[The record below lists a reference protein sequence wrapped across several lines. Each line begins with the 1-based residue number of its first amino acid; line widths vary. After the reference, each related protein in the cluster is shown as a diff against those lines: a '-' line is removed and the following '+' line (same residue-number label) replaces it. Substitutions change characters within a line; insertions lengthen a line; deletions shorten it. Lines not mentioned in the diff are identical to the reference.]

1 VKTLLDYIKIIE
13 EGYGARA
20 PIDSDSPLT
29 HAGFRESTDILS
41 KDDFLNARDRLFQ
54 QLPDEKDPKNKEYL
68 KQQIRSLN
76 KLYPNYAGSP
86 NEN

>member
-1 VKTLLDYIKIIE
+1 MKTLLDYINIIE
-13 EGYGARA
+13 ENYAAKA
-20 PIDSDSPLT
+20 PSDSDSPLT
-29 HAGFRESTDILS
+29 NAGVRESADILS

-54 QLPDEKDPKNKEYL
+54 QLQDEKDLKNKEYL

>member
-1 VKTLLDYIKIIE
+1 MKTLLDYIKIIE

-41 KDDFLNARDRLFQ
+41 KDDFKRKRGDLFDK
-54 QLPDEKDPKNKEYL
+54 LSNEKDPKIKDYY
-68 KQQIRSLN
+68 KQELASLER
-76 KLYPNYAGSP
+76 LYPQYKGAQS
-86 NEN
+86 ED